1 MGDLIGVSYNDFFVV
16 VSIGIGDW
24 IEETGFSSHLDTP
37 YPTTEI
43 LLQENFVQIYKL
55 YRITFK
61 VLTEYGADGYTYYVF
76 RANIPPEGGT
86 CESATIIGQ
95 AALDEFEIQCNDWR
109 DLDLPLFYQVTLPKV
124 DGTFIFLAE
133 ELNNSFALRLPVG
146 DKDDGYRL
154 RLEVLVVDSLE
165 AYTKFNVTV
174 VVSIFQ
180 TIHVQFKGYLHKKA

>member
-1 MGDLIGVSYNDFFVV
+1 LGDLIEVSYNDFFVV
-16 VSIGIGDW
+16 FSIGIGDW

-154 RLEVLVVDSLE
+154 RLEILVVDSLE

-180 TIHVQFKGYLHKKA
+180 TIHIQVKGY